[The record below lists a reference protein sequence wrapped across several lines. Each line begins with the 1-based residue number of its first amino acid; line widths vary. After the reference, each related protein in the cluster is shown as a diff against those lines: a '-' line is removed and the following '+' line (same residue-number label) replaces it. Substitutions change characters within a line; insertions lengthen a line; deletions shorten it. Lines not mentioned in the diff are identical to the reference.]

1 MREESEQKRLTLAWS
16 AGATIS
22 SQVVGGLLLG
32 YLLDRWLGT
41 DPWLSV
47 AGLVLGTISAFI
59 GLYRLSVRIDKE

>member
-1 MREESEQKRLTLAWS
+1 MGEESQQKRLTLAWS
-16 AGATIS
+16 AGVTIS

-47 AGLVLGTISAFI
+47 VGLVLGTLSGFI
-59 GLYRLSVRIDKE
+59 GLYRLVLRLDKE

>member
-1 MREESEQKRLTLAWS
+1 MGEGPQQKRLTLAWS

-47 AGLVLGTISAFI
+47 VGLVLGTLSGFI
-59 GLYRLSVRIDKE
+59 GLYRLILRLDKE

>member
-1 MREESEQKRLTLAWS
+1 MGEESQQKRLTLAWS

-47 AGLVLGTISAFI
+47 VGLVLGTLSGFI
-59 GLYRLSVRIDKE
+59 GLYRLVLRLDKE